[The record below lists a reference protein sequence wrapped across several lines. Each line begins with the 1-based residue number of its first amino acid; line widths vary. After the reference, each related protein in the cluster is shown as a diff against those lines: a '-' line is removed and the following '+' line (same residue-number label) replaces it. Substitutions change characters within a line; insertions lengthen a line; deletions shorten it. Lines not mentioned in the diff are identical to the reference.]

1 MNRRGTTPLTVF
13 TAALAAGV
21 AAILAA
27 RLGAS
32 VTSAAPRT
40 AESAPAVATSNPAA
54 GPEGTR
60 YYTQGRYLVQEINGT
75 IPAAVAR
82 VRVDTQLGAVTL
94 RAAKGSTLGYHILL
108 RAAGPDVPETRSR
121 LDRMEVSASRTG
133 DLVQFTGTLPRGAAA
148 ASRGL
153 DARFEIALPAGV
165 RIVDAR
171 TGAGDIEASGM
182 PGTVGLVTQGGTISA
197 RELAGPLTAETRGGR
212 IDVAA
217 LGASATL
224 ITAGGDVTVGT
235 TRGPLVVRSSGGD
248 VRIGRVGADIRVETG
263 GGSVVIERADGAV
276 QVATSGGDID
286 VAEATGA
293 VTAATAG
300 GGIRVG
306 RAGGGVRCETA
317 AGPILL
323 EGVGGAVR
331 AVSSAGTIR
340 VGLRGRTLAGDSDL
354 QTRQGDV
361 VVSLPDDVPMTIRA
375 LVDNP
380 VGHPI
385 QSDFPLEVLR
395 ELAEAGRPLE
405 VGEARIGGGGP
416 VLKLRTLN
424 GRIRILKVKDGQG
437 SKQGETIQY

>member
-1 MNRRGTTPLTVF
+1 VNRRGATPLTVF
-13 TAALAAGV
+13 AAALAAGV
-21 AAILAA
+21 AALLAA
-27 RLGAS
+27 RLGLS
-32 VTSAAPRT
+32 VTPAAPR
-40 AESAPAVATSNPAA
+40 AAGSAPAAATSNPVAR
-54 GPEGTR
+54 PEGTR

-75 IPAAVAR
+75 VPAAVAR
-82 VRVDTQLGAVTL
+82 VRVDTQLGAVIL
-94 RAAKGSTLGYHILL
+94 RTAKGSTLGYHILL
-108 RAAGPDVPETRSR
+108 RAAGPDVPETRGR
-121 LDRMEVSASRTG
+121 LDRMEISASRTG
-133 DLVQFTGTLPRGAAA
+133 DLVQFTGTLPRT
-148 ASRGL
+148 ASAPRGL

-165 RIVDAR
+165 RIIDAS
-171 TGAGDIEASGM
+171 TGAGDIEASGTS
-182 PGTVGLVTQGGTISA
+182 GTIGLVTQGGTISA
-197 RELAGPLTAETRGGR
+197 RDLTGPLTAETRGGR

-248 VRIGRVGADIRVETG
+248 VRIGQVGADIRVETG

-340 VGLRGRTLAGDSDL
+340 VGLRGRTLGGDSDL

-437 SKQGETIQY
+437 SKQVETIQY

>member
-1 MNRRGTTPLTVF
+1 MSRRTAPRPVLA
-13 TAALAAGV
+13 AALAAG
-21 AAILAA
+21 AAMLLATPPGLSVTPAPAPPSGRAPAAAA
-27 RLGAS
+27 R
-32 VTSAAPRT
+32 
-40 AESAPAVATSNPAA
+40 
-54 GPEGTR
+54 PEGSR
-60 YYTQGRYLVQEINGT
+60 YYTEGRFLVHEINGT
-75 IPAAVAR
+75 IPALVTR
-82 VRVDTQLGAVTL
+82 VRVDTHLGSVLLGA
-94 RAAKGSTLGYHILL
+94 AQGPDLGYRIVL

-121 LDRMEVSASRTG
+121 LDRMVVSASRAG
-133 DLVQFTGTLPRGAAA
+133 DQVQFTGTLPSIAA
-148 ASRGL
+148 ASRGI

-165 RIVDAR
+165 RAVDAT
-171 TGAGDIEASGM
+171 TGAGDIEASGA
-182 PGTVGLVTQGGTISA
+182 PGIVGLVTQGGTITA
-197 RELAGPLTAETRGGR
+197 RDLPGPLTAETRGGR
-212 IDVAA
+212 IDVAT

-224 ITAGGDVTVGT
+224 ITAGGDVAVAS

-248 VRIGRVGADIRVETG
+248 VRIGQVGADVRVETG
-263 GGSVVIERADGAV
+263 GGSVVIDKADGAV
-276 QVATSGGDID
+276 QVATSGGDIEVSD
-286 VAEATGA
+286 ASGA

-331 AVSSAGTIR
+331 AMSSAGTIR
-340 VGLRGRTLAGDSDL
+340 VRLAGLAPGGDFDL

-361 VVSLPDDVPMTIRA
+361 VVSLPEGVPMTIRA

-385 QSDFPLEVLR
+385 QSDFPLQVLR

-416 VLKLRTLN
+416 VVKLRTLN
-424 GRIRILKVKDGQG
+424 GRIRIVKIKDGQV
-437 SKQGETIQY
+437 SKQVEPVQY

>member
-1 MNRRGTTPLTVF
+1 MTRQVRAPLRTLA
-13 TAALAAGV
+13 AALSAGV
-21 AAILAA
+21 AALLAA
-27 RLGAS
+27 RLGFS
-32 VTSAAPRT
+32 LTP
-40 AESAPAVATSNPAA
+40 APARVAGSTPAA
-54 GPEGTR
+54 TPNATARPEGTR
-60 YYTQGRYLVQEINGT
+60 YYTEGRYLVHEINGT
-75 IPAAVAR
+75 VPSAVAR
-82 VRVDTQLGAVTL
+82 VRVDTQLGVVIL
-94 RAAKGSTLGYHILL
+94 RAAEGSTLGYRILL

-121 LDRMEVSASRTG
+121 LDRMEISASRTG
-133 DLVQFTGTLPRGAAA
+133 DLVQFSGALPRSATTV
-148 ASRGL
+148 RGL
-153 DARFEIALPAGV
+153 DARFEIALPAGI
-165 RIVDAR
+165 RSVDAK
-171 TGAGDIEASGM
+171 TGAGDIDASGA
-182 PGTVGLVTQGGTISA
+182 PGALGLVTQGGTITA
-197 RELAGPLTAETRGGR
+197 RDLPGALTAETRGGR

-224 ITAGGDVTVGT
+224 ITAGGDVIVGR
-235 TRGPLVVRSSGGD
+235 TRGPLVIRSSGGD
-248 VRIGRVGADIRVETG
+248 VRIGQVGTDVRVESG
-263 GGSVVIERADGAV
+263 GGSVVIEKADGAV
-276 QVATSGGDID
+276 QVATNGGDID
-286 VAEATGA
+286 VAEAAGA

-300 GGIRVG
+300 GGIHVG

-331 AVSSAGTIR
+331 AISSAGNIR
-340 VGLRGRTLAGDSDL
+340 VGLRGRTLVGDSDL

-361 VVSLPDDVPMTIRA
+361 VVSLPEGLPLTIRA

-424 GRIRILKVKDGQG
+424 GRIRIVKVKDGQG
-437 SKQGETIQY
+437 SKQVEPIQY

>member
-1 MNRRGTTPLTVF
+1 MSV
-13 TAALAAGV
+13 TAAPPGAAS
-21 AAILAA
+21 
-27 RLGAS
+27 R
-32 VTSAAPRT
+32 
-40 AESAPAVATSNPAA
+40 
-54 GPEGTR
+54 PEGTR
-60 YYTQGRYLVQEINGT
+60 YYTEGRYLVHEINGT
-75 IPAAVAR
+75 VPAAVAR
-82 VRVDTQLGAVTL
+82 VRVDTQLGAVIL
-94 RAAKGSTLGYHILL
+94 RGAEGSTLGYRILL

-121 LDRMEVSASRTG
+121 LDRMEISASRTG
-133 DLVQFTGTLPRGAAA
+133 DLVQFTGTLPGAATA
-148 ASRGL
+148 VRGL
-153 DARFEIALPAGV
+153 DARFEISLPAGI
-165 RIVDAR
+165 RIVDAG
-171 TGAGDIEASGM
+171 TGAGDIEASGA
-182 PGTVGLVTQGGTISA
+182 PGTIGLVTQGGTISA
-197 RELAGPLTAETRGGR
+197 RGLAGPLTAETRGGR
-212 IDVAA
+212 IDVAG

-224 ITAGGDVTVGT
+224 LTAGGDVTVGT
-235 TRGPLVVRSSGGD
+235 TRGPLVIRSSGGD
-248 VRIGRVGADIRVETG
+248 VRIGQVGADVRVETG
-263 GGSVVIERADGAV
+263 GGSVVIEKADGAV

-286 VAEATGA
+286 VGDATGA

-331 AVSSAGTIR
+331 AMSSAGTIR
-340 VGLRGRTLAGDSDL
+340 VGLRGATLGGDSDL

-361 VVSLPDDVPMTIRA
+361 VVSLPEGLPLTIRA

-437 SKQGETIQY
+437 SKQVETIQY

>member
-1 MNRRGTTPLTVF
+1 MTRQDRAPLAVF
-13 TAALAAGV
+13 AAAFAAGV
-21 AAILAA
+21 AALLAA
-27 RLGAS
+27 RMGFSL
-32 VTSAAPRT
+32 TP
-40 AESAPAVATSNPAA
+40 APARAGGGAPAA
-54 GPEGTR
+54 AVPDGAAKPEGTR
-60 YYTQGRYLVQEINGT
+60 YYAEGRYLVHEINGT
-75 IPAAVAR
+75 VPSAIAR
-82 VRVDTQLGAVTL
+82 VRVDTQLGAVIL
-94 RAAKGSTLGYHILL
+94 RAASGSTLGYRVLL

-121 LDRMEVSASRTG
+121 LDRMEISASRTG
-133 DLVQFTGTLPRGAAA
+133 DLVQFSGALPRAATTV
-148 ASRGL
+148 RGL
-153 DARFEIALPAGV
+153 EARFEIAVPAGI
-165 RIVDAR
+165 RIVDAT
-171 TGAGDIEASGM
+171 TGAGDIDASGVS
-182 PGTVGLVTQGGTISA
+182 GTVGLVTQGGTITA
-197 RELAGPLTAETRGGR
+197 RDLPGPLTAETRGGG

-224 ITAGGDVTVGT
+224 ITAGGDVTVGRT
-235 TRGPLVVRSSGGD
+235 HGPLVVRSSGGD
-248 VRIGRVGADIRVETG
+248 VRIGQVGTDVHVETG
-263 GGSVVIERADGAV
+263 GGSVVIEKAGGSV

-331 AVSSAGTIR
+331 AMSSAGTIR
-340 VGLRGRTLAGDSDL
+340 VRLRGRTLGGDSDL

-361 VVSLPDDVPMTIRA
+361 VVSLPEDLPLTIRA

-424 GRIRILKVKDGQG
+424 GRIRIVKVKDGQG
-437 SKQGETIQY
+437 SKQGEPIQY